1 MFGYIRPDQ
10 KELKIKD
17 YDVFRSYYCG
27 LCKALGKRY
36 NQVVRLGLS
45 YDMTFLAILAD
56 SLSEN
61 PIKIKKQGCL
71 KNRGKKTESVT
82 FPPFCLI
89 AKVLLFMTAFA
100 LPMCRK

>member
-1 MFGYIRPDQ
+1 MFGFVNIY
-10 KELKIKD
+10 KEELKIKD

-71 KNRGKKTESVT
+71 KNRGKSGM
-82 FPPFCLI
+82 I
-89 AKVLLFMTAFA
+89 AA
-100 LPMCRK
+100 